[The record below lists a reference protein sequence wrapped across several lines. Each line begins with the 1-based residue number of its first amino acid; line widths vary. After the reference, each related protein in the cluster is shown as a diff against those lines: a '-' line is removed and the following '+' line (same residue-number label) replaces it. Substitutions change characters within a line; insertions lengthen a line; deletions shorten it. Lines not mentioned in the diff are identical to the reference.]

1 MATATK
7 PANQVF
13 TFDSMSTIGDL
24 LNVVN
29 TLKNAGQTPKLRL
42 RKAYTGDFESLAV
55 DVLELADEPSPEMA
69 VVGEEDDAER
79 FAELERLHAKG
90 DLFRDNERERARIQA
105 ELDYFESEYGWTLA
119 QKYAPDPRD

>member
-1 MATATK
+1 MAPATK

-55 DVLELADEPSPEMA
+55 DVLEPADEPSTEMA
-69 VVGEEDDAER
+69 VTNG
-79 FAELERLHAKG
+79 
-90 DLFRDNERERARIQA
+90 Q
-105 ELDYFESEYGWTLA
+105 EYE
-119 QKYAPDPRD
+119 PDPRD